1 LPDFILAI
9 DQGTTSTRSMVFD
22 AALRPVATAQ
32 QEIPQ
37 IYPAPG
43 LVEHDPEVI
52 WSTVLAT
59 MRAAV
64 EQAGIKAGDVAALG
78 ITNQRETAV
87 IWERATG
94 RPIHNAIVWQDRRTA
109 EACARLARDGHE
121 PTLSARTGLL
131 LDPYFSATK
140 IAWMLDHVAGAREAA
155 NAGRLAF
162 GTVDS
167 FLLWRLT
174 GGKVHATD
182 ATNAA
187 RTLLMDIHRGDWDG
201 ELCELF
207 AIPMSL
213 LPQVRDCAGDFGIT
227 EVLGTPIR
235 IRGAAGD
242 QQAATVGQGCFAP
255 GMAKSTY
262 GTGCFA
268 LLNTGATPVA
278 SRNRLL
284 TTIAYQLGGRRTYA
298 LEGAIFVAGAAVQ
311 WLRPMLTR
319 LRSRPIWRNRFIWY
333 LHLLDWARRG
343 GMPTRAV
350 RCSGSP
356 ANRELPRLHA
366 RRWKRLA
373 TRRMIC
379 LRRCA
384 RIGLPRRAIPCCG
397 LTAEWRRAMWRCSSL
412 PTFSERRSIG
422 PR

>member
-1 LPDFILAI
+1 MARFILVM
-9 DQGTTSTRSMVFD
+9 DEGTTSSRTILFD
-22 AALRPVATAQ
+22 HAGQIVSLAQ

-187 RTLLMDIHRGDWDG
+187 RTLLLNIHDGSWDR

-207 AIPMSL
+207 RVPAEI
-213 LPQVRDCAGDFGIT
+213 LPQVRDCAGAFGT
-227 EVLGTPIR
+227 
-235 IRGAAGD
+235 
-242 QQAATVGQGCFAP
+242 
-255 GMAKSTY
+255 
-262 GTGCFA
+262 
-268 LLNTGATPVA
+268 
-278 SRNRLL
+278 
-284 TTIAYQLGGRRTYA
+284 
-298 LEGAIFVAGAAVQ
+298 
-311 WLRPMLTR
+311 
-319 LRSRPIWRNRFIWY
+319 
-333 LHLLDWARRG
+333 
-343 GMPTRAV
+343 
-350 RCSGSP
+350 
-356 ANRELPRLHA
+356 
-366 RRWKRLA
+366 
-373 TRRMIC
+373 
-379 LRRCA
+379 
-384 RIGLPRRAIPCCG
+384 
-397 LTAEWRRAMWRCSSL
+397 
-412 PTFSERRSIG
+412 
-422 PR
+422 